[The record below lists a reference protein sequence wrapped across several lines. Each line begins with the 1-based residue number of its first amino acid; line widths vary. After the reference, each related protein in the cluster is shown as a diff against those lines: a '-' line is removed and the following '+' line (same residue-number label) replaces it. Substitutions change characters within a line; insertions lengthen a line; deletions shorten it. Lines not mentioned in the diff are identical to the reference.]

1 MRSIGAGIKDFID
14 RQLDLIEELRNH
26 QFFQSLKDTDW
37 SQYQV
42 GPIVVSSILIN
53 LLELSSPIYI
63 NLVYTT
69 VLPTKA
75 FASLTLLTIGV
86 VVLLSV
92 SGWLRTVRT
101 GLTGFDGAR
110 VEHQRR
116 MEALAHFTQMRL
128 GDYLKE
134 PPPPTPSGS
143 TASTCCGMKAPSR
156 PSPRPSTCAF
166 PCFSCW
172 CCS

>member
-1 MRSIGAGIKDFID
+1 MRGYIE

-26 QFFQSLKDTDW
+26 QFFTSLKDTDW

-75 FASLTLLTIGV
+75 FASLTLLTIAV
-86 VVLLSV
+86 VVLLCV

-134 PPPPTPSGS
+134 PPPPTPNAS
-143 TASTCCGMKAPSR
+143 TASTCCGMRAPFR
-156 PSPRPSTCAF
+156 PSPPPSIWPSRC
-166 PCFSCW
+166 CSCW